1 MIVEKK
7 YCRKCGYETLH
18 RCSKPDFWSCIRC
31 NNSII
36 EKFDINE
43 SEIDTQN
50 PSYFLYARD
59 GFVFFYDMVSA
70 NVTTKIEI
78 KKLLSNEILR
88 IPMYR
93 VKK

>member
-36 EKFDINE
+36 EKLEIKE
-43 SEIDTQN
+43 SEIDRTE
-50 PSYFLYARD
+50 PSYYLYVD
-59 GFVFFYDMVSA
+59 GQFVYFFDTVSA

-78 KKLLSNEILR
+78 KKLLDGETLR

-93 VKK
+93 VEK